1 MVMKIIFWH
10 EWKYWLIGIGL
21 HNNHFVNCKWNGSI
35 YIGPFRFMLQ
45 IGKKGE

>member
-1 MVMKIIFWH
+1 MKIIFWH

-21 HNNHFVNCKWNGSI
+21 HFINCKWNGSI

-45 IGKKGE
+45 IGKKGES